1 VNNGKATW
9 VAIIGIML
17 TMAGVIWRGGSTMG
31 QIEQTNEGQSKAI
44 QQLQDRVTTITDVLV
59 KQARGKAQRE
69 ELQRQIERLQEKVQD
84 LQRDANAEPDTGPH
98 PKEGSRDVDP
108 TEQQSAEN
116 SGHPAR

>member
-44 QQLQDRVTTITDVLV
+44 HQLQDRVMTITDVLV

-69 ELQRQIERLQEKVQD
+69 ELQRQIKRLRDQIQN
-84 LQRDANAEPDTGPH
+84 LQRDAKTEPDTGPH
-98 PKEGSRDVDP
+98 LKEGSRDGGP
-108 TEQQSAEN
+108 RQQSAEK
-116 SGHPAR
+116 R